1 MSSSAPY
8 RDDTLNASFSPPT
21 DEDDTRRSS
30 IDSTSTTSLILERI
44 HPDGR
49 EPKRYDDPDAPR
61 DKEGDFSDD
70 DDDEEDLDLE
80 SGATAPHLRPM
91 ENKVRRA
98 VYIIGG
104 VLVGG
109 WLLALIVY
117 LSREAYRF
125 QTSPHDPAATASA
138 KAGKSIT
145 LDQVQSGT
153 WRARKKGIQW
163 IDGERDGLMLVPDG
177 NQGFLEIHDVKND
190 TNKHVLMERGRISWE
205 GKSVGV
211 GKYWPSPDLKHVLCA
226 SHVQSVGFLLSFS
239 LRFAEADEEV
249 SIGDIRS
256 RQYIGYY
263 MLTRKR
269 RNR

>member
-1 MSSSAPY
+1 
-8 RDDTLNASFSPPT
+8 
-21 DEDDTRRSS
+21 
-30 IDSTSTTSLILERI
+30 
-44 HPDGR
+44 
-49 EPKRYDDPDAPR
+49 
-61 DKEGDFSDD
+61 
-70 DDDEEDLDLE
+70 
-80 SGATAPHLRPM
+80 M

-190 TNKHVLMERGRISWE
+190 TNKYVLMERGRISWE

-239 LRFAEADEEV
+239 LRFAEADDEV